1 MTGAVADK
9 LLGDR
14 LARMIETKRL
24 QDRVWRLEAELAI
37 ARRALNKHIN
47 DNKKE
52 N

>member
-9 LLGDR
+9 LLGDQ

-24 QDRVWRLEAELAI
+24 QDRVWRLEAELAL
-37 ARRALNKHIN
+37 ARRALSDQIN
-47 DNKKE
+47 NNKKE